1 VPEDRFAPQIEASA
15 YFVVAEALTNVAKH
29 SDARHANVAARLDD
43 GSLRLEISDDGAGGA
58 SPDGSGLLGMRDRV
72 VTLGGRLEVDSPPG
86 RGTRIA
92 VTLPLRR

>member
-1 VPEDRFAPQIEASA
+1 
-15 YFVVAEALTNVAKH
+15 
-29 SDARHANVAARLDD
+29 
-43 GSLRLEISDDGAGGA
+43 LRLEISDDGAGGA